1 MRFSVLGLFTL
12 GIADAFVPPHPPE
25 VRTSMMASSPPMI
38 DFDLARTEAKDALL
52 VTAKK
57 LKSQYGPLL
66 LDKSAKAELKAAVE
80 ELENKSEPPA
90 LDGSVDVF
98 LGDWTLL
105 CTTAVNRD
113 GVDTSKLPFFGQ
125 DPLKKIRESIR
136 EATNKYL
143 VVQQLVRS
151 TKNDGVIDRIDNT
164 IEFEPPE
171 QLQELLDNL
180 PESISQLNI
189 NPLHVSKSKLVLIH
203 KATTE
208 SEVPLKNKIAL
219 QSVVLN
225 VAGNNTYLTP
235 NGQDIAGLNFPLGE
249 FIGAGTFETTYMDSS
264 LRISRGKQGFVDQLR
279 VFVRTN
285 RLAAQDALEDL
296 VEAVTKEEPYVDA
309 ELEETAEEVEIVSI
323 EEEDEEDE
331 DEEDDDKGGDD
342 KGGDDKGDD
351 DKGDEDKGDE
361 DKGDEDKGDE
371 DKGDEDKGDDTDDP
385 DI

>member
-1 MRFSVLGLFTL
+1 MKLSILALFTM
-12 GIADAFVPPHPPE
+12 GTAEAFVPSPPSDF
-25 VRTSMMASSPPMI
+25 RTAIASSPPMM
-38 DFDLARTEAKDALL
+38 DFVLAQTEAKDALL

-57 LKSQYGPLL
+57 LKSQYGALL
-66 LDKSAKAELKAAVE
+66 LEKSAKAELKAAVE

-90 LDGSVDVF
+90 VDGSVVMF

-105 CTTAVNRD
+105 CTTAVNKE
-113 GVDTSKLPFFGQ
+113 GVDSSKLPFFGQ
-125 DPLKKIRESIR
+125 DPLKKIRQLIR
-136 EATNKYL
+136 EAANKYL
-143 VVQQLVRS
+143 VVQQIVRS

-208 SEVPLKNKIAL
+208 SEVPLKTKIAL

-225 VAGNNTYLTP
+225 VAGNNTYLEP

-264 LRISRGKQGFVDQLR
+264 LRISRGKQGFADQLR

-285 RLAAQDALEDL
+285 RLAAQEALEDL
-296 VEAVTKEEPYVDA
+296 VEVITEEPYVDA
-309 ELEETAEEVEIVSI
+309 ELEEATEEAEIVSI
-323 EEEDEEDE
+323 EEEED
-331 DEEDDDKGGDD
+331 DTAEEDDA
-342 KGGDDKGDD
+342 
-351 DKGDEDKGDE
+351 
-361 DKGDEDKGDE
+361 
-371 DKGDEDKGDDTDDP
+371 DDTDEDDTKMELDSANP